1 MKERLWFVTM
11 LVLTGVAA
19 ASNFAFPHATVIF
32 LCSAGSL
39 VILSRYIGEAT
50 EQLSLHLGESMAGF
64 VNVTLSNLAELII
77 VFAAVRANLIEL
89 VQANI
94 VGSIIGNLLLVMGF
108 AIYFGCRKNGTL
120 KLNATAVG
128 AYVKQLFLVLVA
140 VSVLSAFDG
149 AMPPERQL
157 GASYV
162 IAVLLVALYAWF
174 FFHVRTTTKLQSVD
188 AQAHTVEKHWSR
200 MQSYA
205 VLVLAAGGAVWNSE
219 LMVGEIEAF
228 SHSLG
233 ISPKLL
239 GYIVLP
245 MLGNLA
251 EHYVAIESA
260 VKRMPELSMAISVG
274 SASQVGLV
282 VVPAAVF
289 FGLVTGNPVT
299 LLFTDLPVYVLF
311 VSFVAAYLT
320 LRNYEWEI
328 EEGVMLLAVYAI
340 FAIICG
346 FAL

>member
-1 MKERLWFVTM
+1 M
-11 LVLTGVAA
+11 LVLLGVAN
-19 ASNFAFPHATVIF
+19 ASYFALPNATVIF
-32 LCSAGSL
+32 LASAGAL
-39 VILSRYIGEAT
+39 VILSRYIGEGT

-94 VGSIIGNLLLVMGF
+94 IGSVIGNLLLVMGF
-108 AIYFGCRKNGTL
+108 SIYFGCRKNGTL

-128 AYVKQLFLVLVA
+128 AYLKQLFLVLVA
-140 VSVLSAFDG
+140 VSALSAFDG
-149 AMPPERQL
+149 AVPAENQR

-174 FFHVRTTTKLQSVD
+174 FFHVRNTMKLHAVD
-188 AQAHTVEKHWSR
+188 VQAAQGEVHWSKST
-200 MQSYA
+200 SYI
-205 VLVLAAGGAVWNSE
+205 VLIAAAAGAVWMSE
-219 LMVGEIEAF
+219 LMIGEIESF
-228 SHSLG
+228 SDSIG

-251 EHYVAIESA
+251 EHYVAIEA
-260 VKRMPELSMAISVG
+260 ALKKKAELSMAISVG

-282 VVPAAVF
+282 VVPAAVL
-289 FGLVTGNPVT
+289 FGWITGNSVT
-299 LLFTDLPVYVLF
+299 LLFAGLPVYVLF
-311 VSFVAAYLT
+311 VSFVAAYIT
-320 LRNYEWEI
+320 LRNYEWELD
-328 EEGVMLLAVYAI
+328 EGVMLLAIYAI
-340 FAIICG
+340 FAIICA